1 MSDKPLLE
9 VENLRIS
16 FPTRTGVTQ
25 AVRGVSFTVGR
36 EKLGI
41 VGESGSGKSMT
52 GRAILRLVP
61 PPGIVTADRLSFQ
74 GEDLLTLPEKRLR
87 GIRGRRISMV
97 MQDPKFSLNPVMT
110 IGAQIAEAYRVHSSA
125 GTAEAKRRALEML
138 EAVRIRN
145 PERVYGLYPHEV
157 SGGMGQRIMI
167 AMMLIPN
174 PDLLI
179 ADEPTSALDVTVQMQ
194 VLAIMDELCSSR
206 GMGMIF
212 VSHDLNLVASFCDR
226 ILIMYAGRVVETCR
240 ASELHAATH
249 PYTRGLLDSL
259 PRLDDTRAEL
269 PVLAR
274 DPSWLEDISP
284 SPLRGEGES
293 SS

>member
-1 MSDKPLLE
+1 MTGPPLLE
-9 VENLRIS
+9 VENLRIA
-16 FPTRTGVTQ
+16 FPARDGGRTE
-25 AVRGVSFTVGR
+25 AVRGVSFAMGR

-52 GRAILRLVP
+52 GRALLRLVP
-61 PPGIVTADRLSFQ
+61 PPGVVSADRLSFQ
-74 GEDLLTLPEKRLR
+74 GEDLRAAPERRLR
-87 GIRGRRISMV
+87 AIRGRRISMV

-110 IGAQIAEAYRVHSSA
+110 VGRQIAEAQRIHSGA
-125 GTAEAKRRALEML
+125 GKAEARRRALEML
-138 EAVRIRN
+138 EAVRIRD

-167 AMMLIPN
+167 AMMLAPG

-194 VLAIMDELCSSR
+194 VLAIMDELCSGR
-206 GMGMIF
+206 GMGLILI
-212 VSHDLNLVASFCDR
+212 SHDLNLVASFCDR
-226 ILIMYAGRVVETCR
+226 ILVMYAGRVVETC
-240 ASELHAATH
+240 AAAALHEARH

-269 PVLAR
+269 PVLVR
-274 DPSWLEDISP
+274 DPAWAE
-284 SPLRGEGES
+284 EGA
-293 SS
+293 